1 MKKQIFESF
10 VLKGL
15 NKSQTVR
22 ILAADTYDI
31 VKEAME
37 EHNLNPI
44 QSVALGQLLTIGTIM
59 GSMMKGS
66 DEKLTL
72 QIKGEKYIKEI
83 VVTANALGDVKG
95 YIISDDSVTEPEVLF
110 SVGSA
115 IGGGRLTVIKDFG
128 LKEPY
133 NSHME
138 LGQGEIAENITAY
151 FANSEQTPTSV
162 GASVRLDSSGKLIH
176 STGYIV
182 QLMPEASES
191 DVELIETSVK
201 GFKFN
206 GAETPEQIIKSLM
219 DSFEYKITDR
229 VQYSLRCDCSSE
241 KLWHILKSLGS
252 KEIREM
258 VKENM
263 PIEVKCEFCDK
274 KYEFSVNEL
283 NNILNAIIKDK
294 FSFSEAF
301 SV

>member
-1 MKKQIFESF
+1 MRTKFTESY

-15 NKSQTVR
+15 NKGQTVR
-22 ILAADTYDI
+22 ILAADTCDV

-37 EHNLNPI
+37 SHTLNPI
-44 QSVALGQLLTIGTIM
+44 QTVALGQLLTIGAIM
-59 GSMMKGS
+59 GSMMKGA

-83 VVTANALGDVKG
+83 VVTANALGNVKG
-95 YIISDDSVTEPEVLF
+95 YIISDDSMMDVDVLS
-110 SVGSA
+110 SVGAA

-138 LGQGEIAENITAY
+138 LGQGEIAENITSY
-151 FANSEQTPTSV
+151 FTNSEQTPTSV
-162 GASVRLDSSGKLIH
+162 GVSVRLDSFEKLIN

-182 QLMPEASES
+182 QLMPGASEA
-191 DVELIETSVK
+191 DYKLVETGVERFRFGELDM
-201 GFKFN
+201 
-206 GAETPEQIIKSLM
+206 PEQIIERLM
-219 DSFEYKITDR
+219 ESFDYRITDKE
-229 VQYSLRCDCSSE
+229 QYSLRCDCSSE
-241 KLWHILKSLGS
+241 KLRHILKSLGS

-258 VKENM
+258 VKKNE
-263 PIEVKCEFCDK
+263 PIEVKCEFCNK

-283 NNILNAIIKDK
+283 NNILNAIMKDK
-294 FSFSEAF
+294 FGFTEVF